1 MEWKGYE
8 LHPETPP
15 QGVSLS
21 SLFSGFNPE
30 AMVERLRRAGAPYGI
45 SFNKME
51 RLSNSRLSLEASEF
65 ARDRGSYEELH
76 SRFFE
81 AYFLEGRDIGSLET
95 ILDIAGAAGLD
106 PGALKEALHKGL
118 YRERLQESRELA
130 LRHKVAG
137 LPTFIING
145 EDKIV
150 GAREYEAFAGAVRQY
165 L

>member
-15 QGVSLS
+15 QGVSLG

-30 AMVERLRRAGAPYGI
+30 AMVERLRRAGASYGI

-65 ARDRGSYEELH
+65 ARDRGSYEKLH

-106 PGALKEALHKGL
+106 PGSLKEALHKGL
-118 YRERLQESRELA
+118 YRERLQEARELA
-130 LRHKVAG
+130 LRHQVAG

-145 EDKIV
+145 ADRIV
-150 GAREYEAFAGAVRQY
+150 GAREYEAFVRAVRQY

>member
-1 MEWKGYE
+1 VEWKGYE

-15 QGVSLS
+15 QGVKLS
-21 SLFSGFNPE
+21 ILFPGFNPE
-30 AMVERLRRAGAPYGI
+30 SMVERLRRAGTPYGI
-45 SFNKME
+45 SFNKIE

-65 ARDRGSYEELH
+65 ARDRGSYEKLH

-95 ILDIAGAAGLD
+95 VLEIADEAGLD
-106 PGALKEALHKGL
+106 KVELKEALHKGI
-118 YRERLQESRELA
+118 YRDRLQEHRELG
-130 LRHKVAG
+130 LRYTVAG

-150 GAREYEAFAGAVRQY
+150 GAREYETFARAVSNY